1 MPANSAWPF
10 GACSAR
16 NACTDASA
24 AGSVLTVPCAG
35 LLQKV
40 GLKRAQVGD
49 VVGLVGLV
57 EDVREG
63 VDAVLASSA
72 RIWIGVGTSTPFS
85 GCVATR
91 QLSPSA
97 ASATAAR
104 SSAHASRW

>member
-10 GACSAR
+10 GACSFR

-24 AGSVLTVPCAG
+24 AGSVLTVLVAG
-35 LLQKV
+35 LLQNV
-40 GLKRAQVGD
+40 GLKRA
-49 VVGLVGLV
+49 
-57 EDVREG
+57 RS
-63 VDAVLASSA
+63 ATSSASSGWSKMSEKASTRYSASA

-91 QLSPSA
+91 QLSPST